1 MIDGCELCALERLSA
16 WHHEDGLLVICDC
29 VTCGI
34 PMLVFRSHGPRTEE
48 EHFKARELL
57 IELYGKRL
65 IKIRTMARR
74 IKDHE
79 HWHIYLEKE

>member
-1 MIDGCELCALERLSA
+1 MINGCELCDLERRSK
-16 WHHEDGLLVICDC
+16 WHHEDGLMIICDC

-48 EHFKARELL
+48 EHLEARIKI
-57 IELYGKRL
+57 IEQYGKHL
-65 IKIRTMARR
+65 IKIRTKARK
-74 IKDHE
+74 IKDHD